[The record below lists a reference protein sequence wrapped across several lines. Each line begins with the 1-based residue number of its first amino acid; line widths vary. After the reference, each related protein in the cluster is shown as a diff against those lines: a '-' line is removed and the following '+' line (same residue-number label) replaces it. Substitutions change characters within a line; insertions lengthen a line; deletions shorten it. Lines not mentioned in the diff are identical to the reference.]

1 MGSGLATGSGAWS
14 GSSMTTAFISGGISY
29 TLPLEKLF
37 KKLIKNMNDFS
48 LRKDNSVFLKKY
60 FQINKKH
67 LDSIHSNSALEDI
80 LAEKACIL

>member
-1 MGSGLATGSGAWS
+1 MS
-14 GSSMTTAFISGGISY
+14 
-29 TLPLEKLF
+29 
-37 KKLIKNMNDFS
+37 DFS